1 MLPVQTHRLIKN
13 NLKRF
18 TSLEAI
24 ARIISSSLH
33 ASLYQSTDA
42 EQTEN
47 GAIIVLVFAVIS
59 PPIRILLKVTL
70 LENHK
75 YARLPKLYLG
85 IYITENIFF
94 TIFIKWLDVI
104 SQINEDFTK

>member
-42 EQTEN
+42 EQVEK

-59 PPIRILLKVTL
+59 SPIRILLKVS
-70 LENHK
+70 
-75 YARLPKLYLG
+75 PPPPP
-85 IYITENIFF
+85 
-94 TIFIKWLDVI
+94 
-104 SQINEDFTK
+104 